1 MIKRVVEIS
10 TAGTYLSV
18 KLGQLVV
25 KAPVDGGD
33 IHDRREVGRIPC
45 EDIGVLLVW
54 HTGVSYTHSV
64 FTELLKNGAAVIL
77 CDGHYLPAGMLLP
90 LESNTVQTERFR
102 CQIEAKEPVK
112 KQLWR
117 QIVRAKIAHQADV
130 VKDNEAASRYLRGLR
145 EQVRSGDPDNIE
157 AQASKRFWGAF
168 LPKKSATTDYADFTD
183 KRNKENRDRFNLAAP
198 ERTSPYSEKQMG
210 FRREADGGAPPNN
223 LLNYG
228 YMVMRAAV
236 ARAICSAGL
245 LPTLGI
251 HHHNKYNAYCLADD
265 VLEPFRG
272 FVEKKVRAMVLDA
285 GDAGQL
291 TDLTQE
297 RKARL
302 LEVLYEPVEIA
313 GFTGPLMVGLHR
325 TAASLQRCLA
335 GEQKEMELPY

>member
-1 MIKRVVEIS
+1 MIKRIVEVS
-10 TAGTYLSV
+10 RAGTHLSIT
-18 KLGQLVV
+18 LGQLIV
-25 KAPVDGGD
+25 KQDKQ
-33 IHDRREVGRIPC
+33 EVGRIPC

-54 HTGVSYTHSV
+54 HTGVSYTHAV
-64 FTELLKNGAAVIL
+64 FTELIKHGAAIIL
-77 CDGHYLPAGMLLP
+77 CDGHFLPAGMMLP

-102 CQIEAKEPVK
+102 VQIEAKEPVK

-117 QIVRAKIAHQADV
+117 QLIRAKIAHQADV
-130 VKDNEAASRYLRGLR
+130 VKEDKQTSKFLKGLR

-157 AQASKRFWGAF
+157 AQASKRFWAAF
-168 LPKKSATTDYADFTD
+168 MPKGKNWIPACAGMTETQPVVAVLQTA
-183 KRNKENRDRFNLAAP
+183 NQPQQIE
-198 ERTSPYSEKQMG
+198 
-210 FRREADGGAPPNN
+210 FRREAEGGMPPNN
-223 LLNYG
+223 FLNYG

-251 HHHNKYNAYCLADD
+251 HHRNKYNAFCLADD
-265 VLEPFRG
+265 LLEPFRG
-272 FVEKKVRAMVLDA
+272 FVEKKVRAIVLEA
-285 GDAGQL
+285 Q
-291 TDLTQE
+291 DLNELQE
-297 RKARL
+297 LNPARKAKL